1 VPWSGSQARCWRSVF
16 LYWARAEER
25 RGLKREYHFYTILE
39 VLQRG
44 GGSNMA
50 QYMPFQTVQSFHK
63 KPSTQPRS
71 KVPPICSSFRV
82 NVAENQ

>member
-1 VPWSGSQARCWRSVF
+1 MRSANARSIAELCARPCESRSC
-16 LYWARAEER
+16 A
-25 RGLKREYHFYTILE
+25 
-39 VLQRG
+39 LQ
-44 GGSNMA
+44 SIHN
-50 QYMPFQTVQSFHK
+50 